1 MAGETSVSCCNL
13 RLRLVDFCDRLWRMP
28 VLLRLILPVA
38 VTLKRF
44 FAELCVLTFG
54 ILVLKF
60 SYRHPHRTQ
69 RFCALHAFFVI
80 PSIFPFVIPS
90 IPFCVIPSD
99 SEESSVDASF
109 RYASFSMTD

>member
-1 MAGETSVSCCNL
+1 
-13 RLRLVDFCDRLWRMP
+13 MP

-60 SYRHPHRTQ
+60 SYRHHHRTQ
-69 RFCALHAFFVI
+69 RFCALHAL
-80 PSIFPFVIPS
+80 
-90 IPFCVIPSD
+90 FCY
-99 SEESSVDASF
+99 SEHFRHSERSKESSVDASL
-109 RYASFSMTD
+109 RSA

>member
-1 MAGETSVSCCNL
+1 
-13 RLRLVDFCDRLWRMP
+13 MP

-60 SYRHPHRTQ
+60 GCSKACYDAVFSAFCSE
-69 RFCALHAFFVI
+69 RFC
-80 PSIFPFVIPS
+80 
-90 IPFCVIPSD
+90 C
-99 SEESSVDASF
+99 ASCSL
-109 RYASFSMTD
+109 R